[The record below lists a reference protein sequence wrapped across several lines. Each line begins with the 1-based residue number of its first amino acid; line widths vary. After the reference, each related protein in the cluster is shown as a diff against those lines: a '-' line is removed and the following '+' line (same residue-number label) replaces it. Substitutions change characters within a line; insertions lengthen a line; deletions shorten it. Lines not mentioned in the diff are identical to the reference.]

1 MAMEEATR
9 FTKFIKSSKESEII
23 FAENTPGDE
32 MYVIHSG
39 KVKLSTKA
47 PGQEAG

>member
-1 MAMEEATR
+1 MEETIR
-9 FTKFIKSSKESEII
+9 FTKFTKSYKRSEII
-23 FAENTPGDE
+23 FEENAPGDE

-47 PGQEAG
+47 PGREAG